1 MGRFA
6 RDGLLDLLR
15 ALAARSKLI
24 ADLPVG
30 PQGWAIMVIARPER
44 MVAAR
49 RAIAVRHVVRH
60 PRVFQPIKRAKII
73 PVPQLSFSVAF
84 QQFPVAF
91 SCEWLANPGWYS
103 PC

>member
-1 MGRFA
+1 MFCRAVLSRRFC
-6 RDGLLDLLR
+6 GMHC
-15 ALAARSKLI
+15 
-24 ADLPVG
+24 VG

-60 PRVFQPIKRAKII
+60 PRVFQPIKHAKII

-91 SCEWLANPGWYS
+91 SCEWLTNPGWYS

>member
-1 MGRFA
+1 MG
-6 RDGLLDLLR
+6 
-15 ALAARSKLI
+15 
-24 ADLPVG
+24 VG
-30 PQGWAIMVIARPER
+30 PQRWAIRVIARTER
-44 MVAAR
+44 VVATS
-49 RAIAVRHVVRH
+49 RAVAVRHVVRH
-60 PRVFQPIKRAKII
+60 PRVFQPIKHAKIV